1 MALKSVASRK
11 DHGVVELDTFLFKAP
26 LSAGIVDHDAG
37 RDAGCRGMS
46 AGIMASAARICALR
60 EAERAMSRCVQ
71 GCSAQ
76 DKQALERRWS
86 TGAAHLEP
94 LQQLQE

>member
-37 RDAGCRGMS
+37 RDARCRGMS
-46 AGIMASAARICALR
+46 AGIMGISSKDLR
-60 EAERAMSRCVQ
+60 VER
-71 GCSAQ
+71 G
-76 DKQALERRWS
+76 
-86 TGAAHLEP
+86 
-94 LQQLQE
+94 